1 MLFYDAVLYYRGNI
15 LNCTLWEDFA
25 VQFQDYNN
33 QRTEWGHT
41 IILIHNAKIKEA
53 TGFSFF
59 PFNSCTYLFLYTLSI
74 RYSPLYIS
82 VFKCTIIFF
91 HVLSERYELGVSNA
105 WNATRVYINDDIAP
119 INEFRNRFT

>member
-1 MLFYDAVLYYRGNI
+1 MFVVYIYIYILILIAMLFYDAVLYYRGNI

-53 TGFSFF
+53 TGFF
-59 PFNSCTYLFLYTLSI
+59 PL
-74 RYSPLYIS
+74 
-82 VFKCTIIFF
+82 
-91 HVLSERYELGVSNA
+91 
-105 WNATRVYINDDIAP
+105 
-119 INEFRNRFT
+119 